1 MPGEFGWIGCVEGG
15 VRVGPGARGERCS
28 GFLDRN
34 RPVHAATVIEPGPSW
49 ETRRIA
55 TPDEVTEFR
64 LDVAQTELDDL
75 RTRLRNTRWPERE
88 TVDDWTQGVPLAYI
102 RDVCAY
108 WADGYDWRTTEARL
122 NALAQFRM
130 TIDGL
135 AIHFLHVRSPHA
147 DALPL
152 IITHGWPGSIVE
164 FLKVL
169 EPLTYPTAHGGDA
182 SDAFHVVCP
191 SLPGYGFSDKP
202 GRPGWGVE
210 RIARVWTVLMAR
222 LGYQRYG
229 AQGSD
234 WGTSVSASVGQQD
247 PQHVVGIHLTPPLAP
262 PDPATLDDLTERER
276 SALASLEH
284 SAQWDS
290 GYSLEQAT
298 RPQTVG
304 YGLVDSP
311 AALCAWIIEK
321 FWAWTD
327 NDGRLENV
335 LTRDELLDNLMLYWL
350 PRTGASSAR
359 LYWESIR
366 QVNEWI
372 SGAVADVVDVPT
384 GCSIFPKELQR
395 PSRRWAE
402 KRFVDIRYWNEPE
415 RGGHFAAF
423 EQPELFVD
431 EVRAFFRLV
440 R

>member
-1 MPGEFGWIGCVEGG
+1 
-15 VRVGPGARGERCS
+15 
-28 GFLDRN
+28 
-34 RPVHAATVIEPGPSW
+34 
-49 ETRRIA
+49 
-55 TPDEVTEFR
+55 VTEFR
-64 LDVAQTELDDL
+64 LDVPESELEDL
-75 RTRLRNTRWPERE
+75 RARLRNTRWPERE
-88 TVDDWTQGVPLAYI
+88 TVDDWAQGVPLAYLQ
-102 RDVCAY
+102 DLCAY
-108 WADGYDWRTTEARL
+108 WADEYDWRTTEARL
-122 NALAQFRM
+122 NALPQFRT

-152 IITHGWPGSIVE
+152 VISHGWPGSIVE
-164 FLKVL
+164 FLKVIG
-169 EPLTYPTAHGGDA
+169 PLTDPTAHGGDA

-202 GRPGWGVE
+202 ARPGWGVE
-210 RIARVWTVLMAR
+210 RIARAWTVLMTR

-276 SALASLEH
+276 AALASLEQ
-284 SAQWDS
+284 SAEWDS
-290 GYSLEQAT
+290 GYSREQET
-298 RPQTVG
+298 RPQTIG
-304 YGLVDSP
+304 YALVDSP

-327 NDGRLENV
+327 NDGHLENV

-372 SGAVADVVDVPT
+372 SGAVDDVVDVPT